1 MKTSKPFEVSR
12 IALALLLF
20 ACNAPVQ
27 AAPTCMGSCSVGP
40 PNVSVGS
47 FNAGDGTLTISGGDV
62 VAAGGLG
69 AIGLGGFGPPFGT
82 NTGTATVS
90 GTGSRLDIGGV
101 ANSQLIVGGER
112 GTGVLSIIDNATVTS
127 NAFNNA
133 PNFGDARVYVG
144 RGGVG
149 TVNINTGG
157 SLLVRDLGPFGAEDG
172 IQLGVSTAN
181 GPGTGTINVDGTGSL
196 LTVKGNAAFIN
207 VGVANTSF
215 AGTQAGIGTLN
226 VTNGA
231 QVLIDGTTGFGLLP
245 IGRGGNSTGSVLVS
259 GAGSRIDVK
268 GTTFAGI
275 AVASDL
281 QTNSD
286 GNSGIGILHVTQNAV
301 VATTTVLPAQ
311 TATSLFVGYGL
322 GSGLVIVDSGG
333 TLNLDRPLRVSHNTA
348 THNTQTGI
356 LLVNDSGVVNA
367 PTTYVGNGTN
377 SAINGTVGG
386 TGTLNSN
393 VVVQMGGLLD
403 PGLSPGT
410 LTIGGNVSF
419 AGGTLRIQIGGLNI
433 GGLNTGEF
441 DILNVLGQ
449 VDFNSSVIEFDFIND
464 FLPKQNDVFNF
475 VSAQSIVNIDKSSF
489 RYSGLADGF
498 LFGVSANGNELQFN
512 ARNDGVAVPEPGTL
526 ALLGLGL
533 AGLVTLRRRRLV
545 H

>member
-1 MKTSKPFEVSR
+1 
-12 IALALLLF
+12 
-20 ACNAPVQ
+20 
-27 AAPTCMGSCSVGP
+27 MGSCSVGP

-47 FNAGDGTLTISGGDV
+47 FNAGDGTLTISGRCSCCWRSWCDR
-62 VAAGGLG
+62 
-69 AIGLGGFGPPFGT
+69 FRRFWSPFGT

-245 IGRGGNSTGSVLVS
+245 IGRG
-259 GAGSRIDVK
+259 
-268 GTTFAGI
+268 
-275 AVASDL
+275 
-281 QTNSD
+281 
-286 GNSGIGILHVTQNAV
+286 
-301 VATTTVLPAQ
+301 
-311 TATSLFVGYGL
+311 
-322 GSGLVIVDSGG
+322 
-333 TLNLDRPLRVSHNTA
+333 
-348 THNTQTGI
+348 
-356 LLVNDSGVVNA
+356 
-367 PTTYVGNGTN
+367 
-377 SAINGTVGG
+377 
-386 TGTLNSN
+386 
-393 VVVQMGGLLD
+393 
-403 PGLSPGT
+403 
-410 LTIGGNVSF
+410 
-419 AGGTLRIQIGGLNI
+419 
-433 GGLNTGEF
+433 
-441 DILNVLGQ
+441 
-449 VDFNSSVIEFDFIND
+449 
-464 FLPKQNDVFNF
+464 
-475 VSAQSIVNIDKSSF
+475 
-489 RYSGLADGF
+489 
-498 LFGVSANGNELQFN
+498 QFN
-512 ARNDGVAVPEPGTL
+512 R
-526 ALLGLGL
+526 
-533 AGLVTLRRRRLV
+533 
-545 H
+545 